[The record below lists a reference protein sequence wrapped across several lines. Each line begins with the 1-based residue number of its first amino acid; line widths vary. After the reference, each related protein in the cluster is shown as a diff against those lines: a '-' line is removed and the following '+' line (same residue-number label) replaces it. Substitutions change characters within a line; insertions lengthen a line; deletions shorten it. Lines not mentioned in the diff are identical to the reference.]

1 MSGERG
7 SAGPESSAGVL
18 VVLDFDGTLA
28 ETREAVSATINAVLA
43 ERGLPRVQP
52 AFLHGLMGL
61 PLETLFHRA
70 VPPFRRPFDVAPL
83 VAAYRAYFDVVGLPR
98 VRPRPDAAPALDA
111 LAARGHA
118 LAIATSRERSSL
130 DGILA
135 RFGWQGRFAVIG
147 TCDDVEAGKPAPDL
161 LLDVLRRAGRG
172 PDQAVMVGD
181 TTYDLEMA
189 AAAGVLAYGV
199 EGGSHDRRRL
209 EGVPSAGVLP
219 DLGALA
225 GRLAPAGI
233 A

>member
-1 MSGERG
+1 MPLSGEP
-7 SAGPESSAGVL
+7 AL

-43 ERGLPRVQP
+43 AEGSPRVQP

-70 VPPFRRPFDVAPL
+70 IPPFRRPFDTAPL
-83 VAAYRAYFDVVGLPR
+83 VAAYRASFAEIGLPR
-98 VRPRPDAAPALDA
+98 VRPRRDAEPALDA

-130 DGILA
+130 DAILA
-135 RFGWQGRFAVIG
+135 RFGWHGRFAVVG
-147 TCDDVEAGKPAPDL
+147 TCDDVAAGKPAPDL
-161 LLDVLRRAGRG
+161 LLDVLRRAGR
-172 PDQAVMVGD
+172 PPTDAVMVGD

-189 AAAGVLAYGV
+189 AAAGVAGVGV

-209 EGVPSAGVLP
+209 EAAPAAQVLP
-219 DLGALA
+219 DLHALVGWLA
-225 GRLAPAGI
+225 GEASA
-233 A
+233 